1 MVPCFTRTNTQWSLW
16 DHLSF
21 RFAVKSLEGHLARSL
36 SPEIRVVS
44 PEIFSQVVRN
54 AESCGSNNTLA
65 SLLHIYRPFFVS
77 SKTNKRDILLIYR
90 ACFVVHQGLKRERY
104 YTWAYIAC
112 FVLSLLKERG
122 ILHIYS
128 ACFVSWWFKNEI
140 YYPHF
145 LLKKTT
151 DLNFVSLCTSS
162 DKIRAALWAT

>member
-90 ACFVVHQGLKRERY
+90 ACFVVHYEP
-104 YTWAYIAC
+104 I
-112 FVLSLLKERG
+112 SP
-122 ILHIYS
+122 
-128 ACFVSWWFKNEI
+128 VSFYHCLKNE
-140 YYPHF
+140 
-145 LLKKTT
+145 
-151 DLNFVSLCTSS
+151 VSYTFIPLVSS
-162 DKIRAALWAT
+162 HDGLRTRYITHTFY